1 MSGWSFD
8 PRPSNGGHHPVSK
21 DCTLLPPSHL
31 EAALLNYIICL
42 CLAVKAARPHLLL
55 CSIAN
60 HAANA
65 PTLSAVEYSLR
76 DEEVAE

>member
-1 MSGWSFD
+1 MVVITQSQRLVLYF
-8 PRPSNGGHHPVSK
+8 
-21 DCTLLPPSHL
+21 PPSRL

-42 CLAVKAARPHLLL
+42 CLAVKAARHHLLL

-60 HAANA
+60 HADNA
-65 PTLSAVEYSLR
+65 PTLRAIEYSLQ